1 LQKNVHTAPMI
12 SAPSRHSLLMD
23 RSDHADDVRLTDH
36 ASALD
41 KPPVSKMQ
49 FNCVDEMRSYVSSTK
64 DGVL

>member
-1 LQKNVHTAPMI
+1 
-12 SAPSRHSLLMD
+12 MD
-23 RSDHADDVRLTDH
+23 RSDHADDGRLTDH

-41 KPPVSKMQ
+41 KPPVFKMQ